1 MTYRTLLSTQLVG
14 EFRRRNLVYSASPNA
29 VRSDSIPFPS
39 LFELTHASALPAGYE
54 QLLKSKLVSKILL
67 GPLSDSHIH
76 DLICSEYTVRQ
87 VPPVIDS
94 AVKSRAQGNPF
105 FACVLLESMIETGA
119 CCVAGGVMAYDETL
133 LGMYSHHACTLT
145 LLCRAKLTVTSM
157 IEATSMGDKLERVL
171 LSKIDRTL
179 PPQPYVITVSSLRH
193 PTQACPRCR
202 A

>member
-1 MTYRTLLSTQLVG
+1 MLRTHH
-14 EFRRRNLVYSASPNA
+14 FRRNLVHSASSND
-29 VRSDSIPFPS
+29 VRSDSIPFP
-39 LFELTHASALPAGYE
+39 LFELTNASALPAGYE

-87 VPPVIDS
+87 VPPAIDS

-133 LGMYSHHACTLT
+133 LGMYSHHAYTLT
-145 LLCRAKLTVTSM
+145 LL
-157 IEATSMGDKLERVL
+157 
-171 LSKIDRTL
+171 
-179 PPQPYVITVSSLRH
+179 
-193 PTQACPRCR
+193 
-202 A
+202 